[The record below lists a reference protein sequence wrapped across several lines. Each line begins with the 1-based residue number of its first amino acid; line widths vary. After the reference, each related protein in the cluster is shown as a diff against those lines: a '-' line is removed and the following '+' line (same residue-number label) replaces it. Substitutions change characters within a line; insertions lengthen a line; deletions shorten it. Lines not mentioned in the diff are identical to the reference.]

1 MGSKNKFANTFLGL
15 EKEEE
20 VPQEPIQE
28 VEHKEEPVQ
37 AVKTR
42 EEVKIEPTVVNT
54 TTMVQ
59 RPVSLNE
66 LIQGKITDLEQT
78 INLENSRSFR
88 KSKEQAKKFSDKY
101 AGVTISLRRE
111 IQEIL
116 DILNDES
123 VLNKY
128 EIIETIM
135 INGIKNTNFD

>member
-1 MGSKNKFANTFLGL
+1 M
-15 EKEEE
+15 
-20 VPQEPIQE
+20 
-28 VEHKEEPVQ
+28 EHKEEPIQ

-42 EEVKIEPTVVNT
+42 DEVKIEPTVVNT
-54 TTMVQ
+54 TTMIQ